1 MTAGQAA
8 AQRPSL
14 AEIVEPQRWQQV
26 QDHFAS
32 VLGVAL
38 RTVSPSRELLSA
50 PSWPP
55 GVHAESV
62 VQLLRVGE
70 ELEPLLP
77 PADLPRETSS
87 VTTALG
93 VTYAAVPIHVTPD
106 QIIAYFIVG
115 PLVVG
120 PREDKLQFRQRVS
133 ALGADAGAVWSLI
146 LTLKPYTFS
155 GIHSLLNLL
164 EAVGTSLVQ
173 FAYQANRLA
182 ALLPAAAGPVDEA
195 VVRYYTD
202 RLLAALL
209 EVATMVT
216 RAEGGSVM
224 LYDRQ
229 EDAWRIRAAQGL
241 SDAVVVE
248 TRQKR
253 AEGLAGVAAARRD
266 ILLVDNQAADP
277 AVTERMRRRDLES
290 SLIAPLTLDA
300 EPEPVGVLSLRT
312 ANRERRFTPEHAE
325 MVRRLLDLTGIA
337 LSNLR
342 SAFAKPR

>member
-1 MTAGQAA
+1 MAAGQSA
-8 AQRPSL
+8 AQHLSL
-14 AEIVEPQRWQQV
+14 SELVEPQRWQQL
-26 QDHFAS
+26 QDHFAA

-38 RTVSPSRELLSA
+38 RTIGPSHELLSA

-55 GVHAESV
+55 GLHAESV
-62 VQLLRVGE
+62 IQLLKVGG
-70 ELEPLLP
+70 ELEPLVPLSDP
-77 PADLPRETSS
+77 PHETSS

-106 QIIAYFIVG
+106 QIIAYLIVG

-120 PREDKLQFRQRVS
+120 PREDRLQFRQRLS
-133 ALGADAGAVWSLI
+133 ASGEDTGAIWSLI

-173 FAYQANRLA
+173 FAYQAHRLA
-182 ALLPAAAGPVDEA
+182 AILPATGPVDEA
-195 VVRYYTD
+195 VASYHTD

-209 EVATMVT
+209 EVATVVT

-224 LYDRQ
+224 LYDRKD
-229 EDAWRIRAAQGL
+229 DALRIRAAQGL

-253 AEGLAGVAAARRD
+253 AEGLAGLAAARRD
-266 ILLVDNQAADP
+266 VLLVDNQTAEP
-277 AVTERMRRRDLES
+277 AVTELMRRRDLAS
-290 SLIAPLTLDA
+290 SLIAPLTLEA
-300 EPEPVGVLSLRT
+300 EPEPVGILSLRT
-312 ANRERRFTPEHAE
+312 ADRERRFTPEHAE

-342 SAFAKPR
+342 KR

>member
-1 MTAGQAA
+1 MTAGQTA
-8 AQRPSL
+8 AQRPAL
-14 AEIVEPQRWQQV
+14 PQLVEPQRWQQL
-26 QDHFAS
+26 QDHFAA

-38 RTVSPSRELLSA
+38 RTVSPSHELLSA

-55 GVHAESV
+55 GLHAESV
-62 VQLLRVGE
+62 IGLLKVGE
-70 ELEPLLP
+70 ELEPLVPLAYP
-77 PADLPRETSS
+77 PHETSS
-87 VTTALG
+87 ITTPLG
-93 VTYAAVPIHVTPD
+93 VTYAAVPIRATPD
-106 QIIAYFIVG
+106 QVIAYVIVG

-120 PREDKLQFRQRVS
+120 PREDRVQFRQRVS
-133 ALGADAGAVWSLI
+133 AFGADAGAVWSLI

-155 GIHSLLNLL
+155 SIHSLLNLL
-164 EAVGTSLVQ
+164 EEVGNSLVQ

-182 ALLPAAAGPVDEA
+182 ALLQPTGPVDEA

-202 RLLAALL
+202 RLLTALL

-229 EDAWRIRAAQGL
+229 EDTWRIRAAQGL
-241 SDAVVVE
+241 SDAVVIE

-253 AEGLAGVAAARRD
+253 DEGLAGVAAAQRD

-277 AVTERMRRRDLES
+277 AVTERMRRLDLAS